1 MEIVLKQEQNNVI
14 MVIKLGVLLVVS
26 WMLVILAIELEE
38 ICQFALL
45 YVEIILK
52 QDLKNV
58 IMVKKQ
64 DVHLVLLKLV
74 IFVLEVLV
82 VNQIA

>member
-1 MEIVLKQEQNNVI
+1 MVLKQEQKNVI

-26 WMLVILAIELEE
+26 WILVILAMELLGLN
-38 ICQFALL
+38 QTVLL